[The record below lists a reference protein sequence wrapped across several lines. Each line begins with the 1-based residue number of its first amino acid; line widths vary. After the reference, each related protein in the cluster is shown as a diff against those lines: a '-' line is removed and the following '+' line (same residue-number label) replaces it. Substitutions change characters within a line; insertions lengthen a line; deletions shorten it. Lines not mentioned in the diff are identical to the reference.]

1 VGLARGASAGHL
13 AGHFGSSGVGDACGA
28 ALTGVASS
36 QAAFDPATIRLIAIT
51 DSLRDGPRGLALRAA
66 AAVAGGA
73 TMVQLRLKE
82 ESARSLVEIARVVRV
97 MIPDVPLIINDRA
110 DVALASEA
118 DGVHVG
124 VDDLSPAL
132 LRRIV
137 PQGFIIG
144 ASVGS
149 DDEVER
155 SAGADY
161 VGIGPVFATGS
172 KPDAGSA
179 IGTVRFSELARRCNL
194 PAVAIGGISAA
205 TIPAVRQA
213 GANGIAVISAL
224 FGAADPTEA
233 ARALRSGLDAS
244 ER

>member
-1 VGLARGASAGHL
+1 MREQRS
-13 AGHFGSSGVGDACGA
+13 
-28 ALTGVASS
+28 
-36 QAAFDPATIRLIAIT
+36 AFDPAAIRLIAIT

-82 ESARSLVEIARVVRV
+82 ESARSLVDIARVMRA
-97 MIPDVPLIINDRA
+97 MIPGVPLIVNDRA
-110 DVALASEA
+110 DVAMAADA

-137 PQGFIIG
+137 PAGFIIG

-149 DDEVER
+149 DDEVAR
-155 SAGADY
+155 AAGADY

-172 KPDAGSA
+172 KPDAGAA
-179 IGTVRFSELARRCNL
+179 IGPQRFAELARRCGV
-194 PAVAIGGISAA
+194 PAVAIGGISAV
-205 TIPAVRQA
+205 TVPSVRLV
-213 GANGIAVISAL
+213 GASGIAVISAL
-224 FGAADPTEA
+224 FGATDPTQA
-233 ARALRSGLDAS
+233 ARDLRSALDAS
-244 ER
+244 GR